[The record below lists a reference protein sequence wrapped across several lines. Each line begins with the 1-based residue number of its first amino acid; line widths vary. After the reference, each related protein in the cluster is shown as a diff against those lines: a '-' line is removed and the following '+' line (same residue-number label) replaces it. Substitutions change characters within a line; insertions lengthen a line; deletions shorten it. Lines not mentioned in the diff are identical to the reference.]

1 MQCRLEE
8 IQCFF
13 SMQTQVVLGSSRLFY
28 QPDPSRKT
36 STLNETPTAVDPED
50 VATKT
55 LITMMTVMKM
65 NQQSTPAI
73 HKSPQPQEESQ
84 PSAAPGLI
92 RSQIDAAHSHP
103 QTSSFGLSL
112 SLPAVLGF
120 PTPLALRY
128 FGTRG
133 SRGLVSKSKRFAP
146 APGLIALD

>member
-92 RSQIDAAHSHP
+92 RSQIDAAHP
-103 QTSSFGLSL
+103 PPANQQLWPLSL
-112 SLPAVLGF
+112 SPRGTGF
-120 PTPLALRY
+120 SHSI
-128 FGTRG
+128 G
-133 SRGLVSKSKRFAP
+133 S
-146 APGLIALD
+146 